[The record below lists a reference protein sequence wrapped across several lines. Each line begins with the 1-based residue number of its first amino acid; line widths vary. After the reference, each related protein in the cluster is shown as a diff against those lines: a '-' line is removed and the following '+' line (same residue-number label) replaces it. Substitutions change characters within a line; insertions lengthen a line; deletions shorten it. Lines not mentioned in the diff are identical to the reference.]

1 MEHVEPIEQKY
12 HLGLVDE
19 LESTDIFLYAGTI
32 SCEGFTKLSSELEK
46 RNIDGTKGDKV
57 VLIINTFGGD
67 PHAGYKMARL
77 LQYEYQNLTVAIPE
91 MCKSAGSLIAIA
103 ANEIIYGP
111 LGELGPLDI
120 QTRKRDEM
128 GEQSSTLDIFKALDN
143 LQTRV
148 IESFRHYVTD
158 IKYGSG
164 LNTKLASDIA
174 STLSESLIKPISAQ
188 IDPVKLGEQKRALS
202 IAFEY
207 AERLNQKSNNLKES
221 SLNKLIE
228 GYPSHS
234 FVIDYYEAVQLF
246 HEVRKVKTEV
256 EYILN
261 GLALNTI
268 QKLQQEIHEQSF
280 IACDF
285 TKLAKQVLQQQTNIN
300 NEEDPNSD
308 ETASNEDVK
317 NILDAV
323 GTD

>member
-1 MEHVEPIEQKY
+1 
-12 HLGLVDE
+12 
-19 LESTDIFLYAGTI
+19 
-32 SCEGFTKLSSELEK
+32 
-46 RNIDGTKGDKV
+46 
-57 VLIINTFGGD
+57 
-67 PHAGYKMARL
+67 
-77 LQYEYQNLTVAIPE
+77 
-91 MCKSAGSLIAIA
+91 
-103 ANEIIYGP
+103 
-111 LGELGPLDI
+111 
-120 QTRKRDEM
+120 
-128 GEQSSTLDIFKALDN
+128 
-143 LQTRV
+143 
-148 IESFRHYVTD
+148 
-158 IKYGSG
+158 
-164 LNTKLASDIA
+164 
-174 STLSESLIKPISAQ
+174 
-188 IDPVKLGEQKRALS
+188 LGEQKRALS